1 MSRTL
6 ILHPPKRQ
14 SVIGAVMSDDV
25 NYVSDYF
32 YTKKQGQIG
41 SLLGLWL
48 QTGWQVDGVI

>member
-1 MSRTL
+1 
-6 ILHPPKRQ
+6 
-14 SVIGAVMSDDV
+14 MSDDV

-32 YTKKQGQIG
+32 YTKKQGQIR